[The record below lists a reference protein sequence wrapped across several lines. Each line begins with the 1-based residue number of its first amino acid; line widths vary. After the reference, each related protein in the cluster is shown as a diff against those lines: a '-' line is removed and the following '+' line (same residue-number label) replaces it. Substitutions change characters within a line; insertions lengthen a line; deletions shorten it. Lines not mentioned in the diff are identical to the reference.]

1 MRRQKILLTLSLFA
15 ALASPSAAQNFGE
28 ITGTV
33 TDSSAAAI
41 NGATVTITNTA
52 TNQVRRLT
60 TNEAGNYTLPYLVP
74 GPYTVQAGAPN
85 FKSAIQKD
93 IDLQVGAVKRV
104 DLSLQLGAVTE
115 SIEVTSASSQIAS
128 ENAAIGTVIETK
140 RIAEL
145 PLNGRDYLQLVK
157 ISPNVTFG
165 MGASAEAAV
174 RVGGDRAAESIAVAG
189 QRIEFNYYTLDGVS
203 NVDTTYNLFEV
214 RPSIDALQEFKV
226 LTGVFS
232 AQYGR
237 ATSQVSVTTKPGS
250 NEFHGTAFEFLRN
263 SALDARNWNQTGSLK
278 NPFRRN
284 QYGFT
289 LGGRLIRDKLFFMS
303 NFESLRDRKTTQQ
316 LANVATTRMRAGDFG
331 AVRTIFDPASRTFT
345 TGASGNQL
353 AVSATPFPNNVIPVT
368 RFSPVALNLLQ
379 YYPTQTVPGDVI
391 PNNFVRQV
399 PAPTS
404 WDQFTQR
411 IDYNQNANSSWF
423 GRFSWG
429 DEFVRQLSVFPDQQ
443 GTIQTRTIQTV
454 LSNTRI
460 LSPRIVN
467 EARFGYSQFINDDLT
482 YFSGTLDA
490 TGKLGIGGLSP
501 ELPIMWGVPSI
512 GFTQGLTGF
521 GDPVQEPTSVHNHTF
536 QGVDNVSII
545 HGTHTIQFGGEIRR
559 DRFNE
564 IGDAFVRGSFSF
576 APTATSNPAAATTT
590 GYDFADFMLGQ
601 INTAI
606 QSSGRAQ
613 AQLRS
618 TSTSLYVEDAWKIR
632 PRLTMTL
639 GLRHEYYQPWHDK
652 YRGWMNAQMFDPG
665 VGPNGLLPNTKT
677 PILTRPGSGDFYQ
690 GMSFHFTDSIPTQAG
705 DQYLGNALVASHALN
720 FAPRLGLSYSP
731 SDRLTVRA
739 GWGMFF
745 VRDTTEPRYD
755 MARNLGG
762 RETYNTNVNTPN
774 SLLAAPFAA
783 VPAVCSGWS
792 GNCVAQPF
800 VLSNNAAGQIPYVF
814 QYVFNVQYQLDKNTV
829 VEVGYQG
836 SQGHRL
842 EALRQWNEAVFRTGP
857 GDSSTIVQRRPWG
870 NAYAEINQ
878 LDNFV
883 NSSYNAGSVKF
894 QRRLSAGLTYL
905 AAFTYSKSIDN
916 ASAIR
921 FASGDIQEPISSYNP
936 QGSRAASTFDV
947 PRLFVTSVL
956 YQLPV
961 GPNHLFGRQM
971 GPAAKILEGWQVGGI
986 LTLSDGSPLTVGYI
1000 GDPANVGNT
1009 GGQVPDATGISPI
1022 PANRSAQQFWN
1033 IQAFNATNP
1042 QLQYRFGNV
1051 GRNTLRQPGIRQFD
1065 FSLLKDTRIRER
1077 HTLQFRFEAFNFP
1090 NHPNWNPPPVNV
1102 LSPATFGVVTSARTM
1117 RDLQFSLKYIF

>member
-1 MRRQKILLTLSLFA
+1 MTCPRVPLTLLLITAFA
-15 ALASPSAAQNFGE
+15 LPAGAQNFGE

-33 TDSSAAAI
+33 TDASNAAI
-41 NGATVTITNTA
+41 GGANVTITNVA
-52 TNQVRRLT
+52 TNQTRRLV
-60 TNEAGNYTLPYLVP
+60 TNDAGNYSLPYLVP
-74 GPYTVQAGAPN
+74 GQYKVEAGSAN
-85 FKSAIQKD
+85 FKSAVRKD
-93 IDLQVGAVKRV
+93 VDLQVGAVQRV
-104 DLSLQLGAVTE
+104 DLILQVGSVTE
-115 SIEVTSASSQIAS
+115 SIEVTGASSQIAT
-128 ENAAIGTVIETK
+128 ENASIGTVIETK

-157 ISPNVTFG
+157 ISPNVTSG
-165 MGASAEAAV
+165 MGSSAEAAV

-203 NVDTTYNLFEV
+203 NVDTTYNLFLV

-232 AQYGR
+232 VQYGR

-263 SALDARNWNQTGSLK
+263 STLDARNWNQNGSLK

-289 LGGRLIRDKLFFMS
+289 LGGRIIRDKLFFLS

-316 LANVATTRMRAGDFG
+316 LANVATDRMRAGDFG
-331 AVRTIFDPASRTFT
+331 AVRAIFDPASRTYI
-345 TGASGNQL
+345 TGANGNPQ
-353 AVSATPFPNNVIPVT
+353 AVAASPFPNNIIPVN
-368 RFSPVALNLLQ
+368 RLSPVALNLLQ
-379 YYPTQTVPGDVI
+379 YYPQQTVAGDAI
-391 PNNFVRQV
+391 LNNYVRQV

-411 IDYNQNANSSWF
+411 IDWNQNANSSWF

-429 DEFVRQLSVFPDQQ
+429 DEFVRQLSVFPLQQ
-443 GTIQTRTIQTV
+443 GTIQTQTIQSV
-454 LSNTRI
+454 ISNTRI
-460 LSPRIVN
+460 LSPHVVN
-467 EARFGYSQFINDDLT
+467 EARFSYSMFKNADLT
-482 YFSGTLDA
+482 FFSGTRDA
-490 TGKLGIGGLSP
+490 TGQLGIGGLSP
-501 ELPIMWGVPSI
+501 ELPIMWGLPAV

-521 GDPVQEPTSVHNHTF
+521 GDAVQEPTSVHNHTF
-536 QGVDNVSII
+536 QGVDNVSVIK
-545 HGTHTIQFGGEIRR
+545 GAHTIQFGGELRR

-590 GYDFADFMLGQ
+590 GYDFADFMIGQ
-601 INTAI
+601 INTAV

-618 TSTSLYVEDAWKIR
+618 TSTSLYVEDVWKIR
-632 PRLTMTL
+632 PRLTMTI

-677 PILTRPGSGDFYQ
+677 PILTRPGSGDFYE
-690 GMSFHFTDSIPTQAG
+690 GMTFHFTDTIPTQAG
-705 DQYLGNALVASHALN
+705 DQYLGNALVASHGFN
-720 FAPRLGLSYSP
+720 FAPRVGLSYSP
-731 SDRLTVRA
+731 SDRLTFRA
-739 GWGMFF
+739 GWGRFF

-774 SLLAAPFAA
+774 SLLSSPFAS

-800 VLSNNAAGQIPYVF
+800 VLANNAEGQIPYVF
-814 QYVFNVQYQLDKNTV
+814 QYVFNIQWQFTKDTV

-842 EALRQWNEAVFRTGP
+842 ESLRDWNDAVFRTGP
-857 GDSSTIVQRRPWG
+857 QDTRTIAQRRPWG
-870 NAYAEINQ
+870 LAYAEIQ
-878 LDNFV
+878 QVDNFV
-883 NSSYNAGSVKF
+883 NSSYNAASVKL

-916 ASAIR
+916 ASAVR

-936 QGSRAASTFDV
+936 QANRAASTFDV
-947 PRLFVTSVL
+947 PRLFVTSIL
-956 YQLPV
+956 YEIPV
-961 GPNHLFGRQM
+961 GPNHLFGKQLGRA
-971 GPAAKILEGWQVGGI
+971 GKILEGWQAGGI

-1000 GDPANVGNT
+1000 GDPANVGNS
-1009 GGQVPDATGISPI
+1009 GSQVPDATGISPI
-1022 PANRSAQQFWN
+1022 PANRTAQQFWN

-1042 QLQYRFGNV
+1042 ELQYRFGNV

-1065 FSLLKDTRIRER
+1065 FSLLKDTKIHER
-1077 HTLQFRFEAFNFP
+1077 HTLQFRFEAFNLT
-1090 NHPNWNPPPVNV
+1090 NHPNWNAPPVNV
-1102 LSPATFGVVTSARTM
+1102 LSPATFGVVNSARTM
-1117 RDLQFSLKYIF
+1117 RDLQFSLKYLF